1 MKIKHSIK
9 LSLKPYGKEGKLFQ
23 IRLRTSFNGMR
34 LDMSTGCQICNQAYW
49 DDSAQFVIAGYK
61 SSKGETSAQIN
72 STLRNAKDQMEL
84 AFEYFEANDVYPTV
98 EQLKSKYIERISGIV
113 PKKPD
118 VSRQKDNKESD
129 FFPTFEKFC
138 SECGVKNA
146 WTKATFQ
153 KMEALRKDLLKFDP
167 SMSFEGLDEAKLT
180 HFVSFLRDEKQLRTP
195 RKAKGDRERYE
206 YEDFHGIKNNTIV
219 KKLDYLKWF
228 LNWASING
236 FNHNLTYQAFKP
248 TLKQTQKKVIYL
260 TQSELKQLMALDLS
274 GETSYLEPDRDVFV
288 FCCFSGLRHSDV
300 SNLRRSDI
308 KDGKMEIT
316 TIKTADSISIEIND
330 ITKSILEKYKDI
342 DFPGDR
348 ALPLLTNQNFNRNL
362 KTLCSMA
369 GINEKVRIT
378 TYSGTNRL
386 DEIKEKWELIGSHC
400 GRRTF
405 IVIALSMGIPPS
417 VVMKWTGHS
426 DFKSMKPYV
435 DIVDKMKAEEM
446 KKFNSLII
454 K

>member
-9 LSLKPYGKEGKLFQ
+9 LALRSYGKDGNLYQ
-23 IRLRTSFNGMR
+23 IRLRASFNGTR
-34 LDMSTGCQICNQAYW
+34 LDVSTGCQICNKSYW
-49 DDSAQFVIAGYK
+49 DEHAQMVLNGYRN
-61 SSKGETSAQIN
+61 SKGETAIQIN
-72 STLRNAKDQMEL
+72 SSLRNATEQMEM
-84 AFEYFEANDVYPTV
+84 AFEYFEATDHYPTV
-98 EQLKSKYIERISGIV
+98 DQLKRKYVERIGGTVPTKPDI
-113 PKKPD
+113 PKK
-118 VSRQKDNKESD
+118 KDPQEDS
-129 FFPTFEKFC
+129 FFPTFDRFC
-138 SECGVKNA
+138 TECGEKNA

-153 KMEALRKDLLKFDP
+153 KMDALRKDLLKFN
-167 SMSFEGLDEAKLT
+167 SKLSFDGLNEAELT
-180 HFVSFLRDEKQLRTP
+180 RFVSFLRDNKQLRTP
-195 RKAKGDRERYE
+195 RKAKGDRERYD
-206 YEDFHGIKNNTIV
+206 YEDLHGLKNNTIV

-228 LNWASING
+228 LKWASVKCI
-236 FNHNLTYQAFKP
+236 NHNTAYQAFKP

-260 TQSELKQLMALDLS
+260 TQTELKQLMELNFTKD
-274 GETSYLEPDRDVFV
+274 TIYLEADRDVFV